1 MEEQR
6 KPTPKVRKG
15 LHREGRR
22 TGRRRRELRDLQG
35 SEAKQLDQE
44 GNWSSGERFMVEKVH
59 ELFQECGGAER
70 GFITR
75 DDMQKLQNK
84 FSFSP
89 EELEVV
95 FDKLDVDRNGCLT
108 PEKLTRGLSHFL
120 TDQSQEEDDPSSQ
133 NVSEFCYQSQS
144 LQQEVEVEDEEKQH
158 FAALMER
165 LGASTILED
174 KLEIWKLWVQL
185 RRNEPNLLG
194 NLEDFV
200 SKVTVQLQEAQSE
213 KKDLERTLKKRMM
226 EHNAEVQR
234 LYEEMELQINNE
246 KERIESENIVRLHA
260 QSQDLQKEIDSK
272 QEEVQHLVQTRTQ
285 LQAELVSLHNKQ
297 DESITEN
304 EKLKLTNQELETQLE
319 QIQQELQEAQD
330 RLLGQQEEAAQRE
343 EKEAQREEKEGER
356 DQSPSNEGL
365 RSDEADPQKEA
376 RQRWG
381 SDTSQGDVR
390 SEGLRRNHRNSG
402 HQSRIIS
409 IEEEPLLQQALQ
421 HSEVQSSKVIG
432 QEIDLG
438 TVKDGDAV
446 FEEKAEPSWN
456 DKAADPT
463 EEAELVSQRSKQDE
477 AITEI
482 ERLKLTN
489 QELEMRLEQI
499 QQEFQEAQD
508 RLVGQQEEAA
518 QREEKEGERDQSP
531 GSEGRRSDETDPQ
544 LQAELVSLRSKQD
557 EAITEM
563 ERLKLTNQELE
574 MQLQQ
579 IQQELQEAQDRLV
592 GQQEEAAQREEKEGL
607 QRTRSIRRRVTH
619 NASSKPD
626 PLGEDSGLPHL
637 RVEGQEVTVGTGGD
651 GDGACEETAT
661 TSARDETAERVKEL
675 QAELVSLRS
684 KEDETITENHKLKL
698 TNQELE
704 VRLEQIQ
711 QEFQEAQDRLVGQQE
726 EAAQREEK
734 ERERD
739 QSPGSEGLRSD
750 EADPQLQA
758 ELVSLRSKQD
768 EAIIEIE
775 RLKMTNQ
782 ELETQ
787 LEQIQQEFQEAQD
800 RLVGQQEE
808 AAQREEKE
816 GERDQSPGSEERRSD
831 ETDPQDEAIT
841 EIERLKLTNQEL
853 EMRLEQIQQEFQEAQ
868 DRLVGQ
874 QEEAAQREEK
884 ERERDQSP
892 SSEGWRSDEADPQL
906 QAELVSLRIKQDEAI
921 TEIERLKL
929 TNQELEMRLEQI
941 QQEFQEAQDRLV
953 GQQEEAAQREEK
965 EGERDQSPGSEGRRS
980 DADPQLQAELVSL
993 RNKQDEAITE
1003 IERLKLTNQ
1012 ELEMRLEQIQQEF
1025 QEAQDRLVGQQE
1037 EAAQREE
1044 KEGEWDQSPGS
1055 EGRRSDETD
1064 PQLQAE
1070 LVSLCIKQDEA
1081 ITEIER
1087 LKLTNQ
1093 ELEMRLEQI
1102 LQEFQEAQDR
1112 LVGQQEEA
1120 AQREEKEREQDQS
1133 SGSEERR
1140 SDEADPQLQAELVSL
1155 RSKQDEAITEM
1166 ERLKLTNQELEMQ
1179 LEQIQ
1184 HELQEAKDQLLGQQE
1199 EAAQRE
1205 EKEGLQR
1212 TRSIRRRVTRN
1223 ASSKPDPLGEDSGLP
1238 HLRVEGQEVT
1248 VGTGGDGDG
1257 ACEET
1262 TTTSARDETAE
1273 RVKELQAELVSLRSK
1288 EDETIT
1294 ENHKLK
1300 LTNQELE
1307 MRLEQIQQEFQE
1319 AQDRL
1324 VGQQEEAAQREEKE
1338 RERDQTPGSEER
1350 RSDEADA
1357 QLQAELVSL
1366 HSKQDEAI
1374 TEMERLKLTNQELE
1388 MRLEQIQQEFQE
1400 AQDRLVGQQE
1410 EAAQR
1415 EEKEGEQDQSSGSEE
1430 RRSDEADPQ
1439 LQAELVS
1446 VRSKQ
1451 DEAITEMERLKLT
1464 NQELEMQLEQIQQEL
1479 QEAKDRLVGQQEEAA
1494 QREEKEGLQRTRS
1507 IRRRVTRNASSKP
1520 DPLGED
1526 SGLPHLRVEG
1536 QEVTVG
1542 TGGDGDGACE
1552 ETTTTS
1558 ARDETAERVKELQAE
1573 LISLRS
1579 KEDETITE
1587 NHKLKLTNQELEMRL
1602 EQIQQEFQEAQDR
1615 LVGQQEEAAQ
1625 REEKERERDQSLGSE
1640 ERRSDEADAQLQAE
1654 LVSLRNKQDEA
1665 ITEIERLKLTNQELE
1680 MRLEQIQQEFQEA
1693 QDRLVGQQ
1701 EEAAQR
1707 EEKEGE
1713 QDQSSGS
1720 EERRSDEA
1728 DPQLQAELV
1737 SLRSKQ
1743 DEAITEM
1750 ERLKLTNQELEMR
1763 LEQIQQEL
1771 QEAKERLVGQ
1781 QEEAAQREEKEG
1793 LQRTRSIRRRVTR
1806 NASSKPDPL
1815 GEDSGLPHLRVEGL
1829 EVTVG
1834 TGGDGDGACE
1844 ETTTTSRDETGER
1857 VKELQAELISLR
1869 SKEDE
1874 TITENHKLKLTNQ
1887 ELEMRLEQIQQEA
1900 QDRLVGQQEEAA
1912 QREEKERERDQS
1924 PGREGRRS
1932 DEADPQ
1938 LQAELVSL
1946 RIKQDEAIIEI
1957 ERLKLTNQELEMQ
1970 LEQNQQE
1977 FQEAQDWLVG
1987 QQEEAAQR
1995 EEKEGLQRTRSIRRR
2010 VTHNASSKPEP
2021 LGEDS
2026 GLPHLRVEGQE
2037 VTVGTGGDGDG
2048 ACEETATTSARDETA
2063 ERVKELQA
2071 ELVSLRSKQDE
2082 TITENHKLKLTN
2094 QELEMRLE
2102 QIQQELQEAQDRL
2115 VGQQEEAA
2123 QQEEKEG
2130 LQRTRSIRRR
2140 VTHNTSN
2147 KPDPLGEDSGLPHLR
2162 VEGQEVTVGTG
2173 GGGDGACEETATT
2186 SARDE
2191 TADRIKEVANT
2202 KDPDHLYNIIFVGN
2216 ANAGKTSFI
2225 QRFSDDNFHL
2235 GLSATVGV
2243 DFRVKSLT
2251 VENRNIALQLWDTA
2265 GQERFRSVTKQFFR
2279 KADGVIVMYDIT
2291 ASSSFSEVR
2300 YWLSCVKEFA
2310 ADDVAILLLGNKM
2323 DDAVHRQVL
2332 TVEGERLAQEYSILF
2347 YECSACT
2354 GHNISPPIVHLA
2366 KLLKQQEEKIK
2377 KTVVEIVKQPA
2388 KKGKCCM

>member
-531 GSEGRRSDETDPQ
+531 GSEG
-544 LQAELVSLRSKQD
+544 
-557 EAITEM
+557 
-563 ERLKLTNQELE
+563 
-574 MQLQQ
+574 
-579 IQQELQEAQDRLV
+579 
-592 GQQEEAAQREEKEGL
+592 
-607 QRTRSIRRRVTH
+607 
-619 NASSKPD
+619 
-626 PLGEDSGLPHL
+626 
-637 RVEGQEVTVGTGGD
+637 
-651 GDGACEETAT
+651 
-661 TSARDETAERVKEL
+661 
-675 QAELVSLRS
+675 
-684 KEDETITENHKLKL
+684 
-698 TNQELE
+698 
-704 VRLEQIQ
+704 
-711 QEFQEAQDRLVGQQE
+711 
-726 EAAQREEK
+726 
-734 ERERD
+734 
-739 QSPGSEGLRSD
+739 
-750 EADPQLQA
+750 
-758 ELVSLRSKQD
+758 
-768 EAIIEIE
+768 
-775 RLKMTNQ
+775 
-782 ELETQ
+782 
-787 LEQIQQEFQEAQD
+787 
-800 RLVGQQEE
+800 
-808 AAQREEKE
+808 
-816 GERDQSPGSEERRSD
+816 RRSD